1 MGYTRL
7 HLHFSDINATG
18 THACNQPTP
27 VRLSLCEINVTAVL
41 VASRITPI
49 THRPPREDLH
59 TRLGGLNTQHEN
71 IRFVAPDC
79 TSEFNTRVLRA
90 LPTLEQAILLA
101 YNVRTRR
108 RRPTPV
114 LCANATA
121 CPRITQKYRTQILL
135 SKLEDRRSISQTDAL
150 RSLHE
155 PRTGRVPRC
164 LTHANSTQWHGH
176 THRRRRLGGRVL
188 S

>member
-121 CPRITQKYRTQILL
+121 CPPDHTKISHTDFALEARRPQEHQSNERTAIIARTT
-135 SKLEDRRSISQTDAL
+135 DRTRPA
-150 RSLHE
+150 
-155 PRTGRVPRC
+155 
-164 LTHANSTQWHGH
+164 
-176 THRRRRLGGRVL
+176 RLPHPCK
-188 S
+188 